1 MLIDT
6 TLLIDFLRG
15 KREAITFLEE
25 KEKQQQL
32 YTTEINVFELVMG
45 VYAKKQE
52 PQIETEKIFALLS
65 RFIVL
70 PLERRGVIKAGEI
83 AGGLI
88 KSGNRIE
95 ETDCLI
101 AGIALANGITE
112 IITANKEHYER
123 IKELKV
129 ISY

>member
-52 PQIETEKIFALLS
+52 PQIETEKICALLS